1 MEEIKRT
8 VADLSKGMDGLMA
21 EVEDLRKEMAE
32 WFIDTNDRILATRPT
47 LELTSRQWSLLL
59 LAVAREINVAADL
72 PDELADWQ
80 IIWRKLMEIRH
91 GRGYDHEDI

>member
-1 MEEIKRT
+1 MEEIKRM

-32 WFIDTNDRILATRPT
+32 WFIDTNDRILDTRPT
-47 LELTSRQWSLLL
+47 LELTNRQWSLLL

-72 PDELADWQ
+72 PEELEDWQ
-80 IIWRKLMEIRH
+80 IIWRKLMEIKH
-91 GRGYDHEDI
+91 GRSYDHEDI

>member
-1 MEEIKRT
+1 MEEIKRM

-32 WFIDTNDRILATRPT
+32 WFIDTNDRILDTRPA
-47 LELTSRQWSLLL
+47 LELTNRQWSLLL

-72 PDELADWQ
+72 PEELEDWQ
-80 IIWRKLMEIRH
+80 IIWRKLMEIKH
-91 GRGYDHEDI
+91 GKGYNHEDI